1 MGKTHTTMK
10 KVIFLL
16 LSLLAV
22 SQTFAGGGGCTGQNY
37 TNPSSPPPICGT
49 NSAAG
54 NTCAQATPICDLN
67 GYCGNT
73 SASYSADYWSQLNNA
88 FCGSIENN
96 SFLKFTASSTTL
108 NLNVWIT
115 YSECQKGI
123 QMMVFRAS
131 GNCSGS
137 VTSFG
142 CWSPGAPSAGPTAV
156 SFTGLTPGQEYY
168 VMIDGFDGDVC
179 NYVIGVNGTNG
190 GVSIPP
196 SVTPLNSS
204 ICLGES
210 VNLTATGG
218 NGSYSW
224 GASPFLNTTSGAN
237 VIATPNAPG
246 TYTFTVNSTVGNP
259 NCPTTANSTAT
270 INVNPCGCSVIAS
283 NSGNVCLGGSIS
295 LSATNSSSGS
305 YSWVGPGG
313 FTSNLQNPSNIVV
326 PNQAGSYDYT
336 VTFTDQNGISCSSIT
351 TVVVYSNPTVMPGSS
366 YSVCAGNPAILTATG
381 ASTYTWDNGVSNGV
395 AFTPLVTTTYTVTG
409 VDANG
414 CSNTNTVTITVNP
427 LPVVSAG
434 NDQQICSG
442 TSTILTGSGAV
453 SYVWDN
459 AVTNG
464 VAFTPSASA
473 TYTVTGTDANGC
485 TGTDQVDVTLNPLP
499 SVSAGSDQSVC
510 AGSTVVLTG
519 SGASTYVWDNG
530 VSNGVA
536 FTPLATTTY
545 TVTGTDANGCVASD
559 QVLVTVNPIPTING
573 GPDVTVCEGS
583 TITLAATGG
592 TAYTWDNGVT
602 NGVAFTPSVGTQTY
616 TVVDNNPT
624 GCVSSDQVIVTV
636 NPNPIVNAGADQAV
650 CQGATVSLSAL
661 GANSYVWNNGVVNGV
676 PFVIQS
682 TQTYTVTGTTA
693 QGCIGTDQVTIQVT
707 PTPQPSLTPSTTF
720 GCIPLEVT
728 LNNSSPDLGN
738 SFVWDFGNGTSS
750 NLVGP
755 HTVTYT
761 QEGCFTLTLTATT
774 PDGCVGSQ
782 TYPSLI
788 CVASNPIAEFTAVP
802 SILTIISP
810 ITTFEN
816 SSQNASQYI
825 WDFGDGTGVSNIL
838 SPQHTYPDV
847 EGNYT
852 IQLIAISDLGCRDT
866 AWTTIE
872 IQEALVFYVPNTFT
886 PDGDQYN
893 QQFKPIFTSGYDPF
907 DYHLM
912 IFNRWGEVVF
922 ESYDAEYGWP
932 GNYGQGN
939 GICQDGT
946 YIWKIEFKTSF
957 SDARKMYTGSVN
969 LMR

>member
-16 LSLLAV
+16 LSLLVV
-22 SQTFAGGGGCTGQNY
+22 SQTFAGGGGSGSGGATTG
-37 TNPSSPPPICGT
+37 PSGPPPTCVG
-49 NSAAG
+49 NSPAG
-54 NTCAQATPICDLN
+54 NTCAQATPICDFD
-67 GYCGNT
+67 GYCGST
-73 SASYSADYWSQLNNA
+73 ASTYGANYWSQLNST

-96 SFLKFTASSTTL
+96 SFISFVASSSSISF
-108 NLNVWIT
+108 NVWVT
-115 YSECQKGI
+115 SSQNGDGI
-123 QMMVFRAS
+123 QIMVFSSA
-131 GNCSGS
+131 GNCSGA
-137 VTSFG
+137 VTSYL
-142 CWSPGAPSAGPTAV
+142 CWNPGNVPSGSTTLTA
-156 SFTGLTPGQEYY
+156 TGLTPGNQYY
-168 VMIDGFDGDVC
+168 IMIDGQAGDVA
-179 NYVIGVNGTNG
+179 NYVIGANSGI
-190 GVSIPP
+190 S
-196 SVTPLNSS
+196 TPLVVSPQ
-204 ICLGES
+204 
-210 VNLTATGG
+210 TATICSGETVTLNASG
-218 NGSYSW
+218 ANGSYTW
-224 GASPFLNTTSGAN
+224 NASPDLNVTTGAT
-237 VIATPNAPG
+237 VIASPPGPG
-246 TYTFTVNSTVGNP
+246 TYSYTVNSTGGNT
-259 NCPTTANSTAT
+259 NCPSATSQTAT
-270 INVNPCGCSVIAS
+270 ITVNPCGCTVTAS
-283 NSGNVCLGGSIS
+283 NSGNICPGGTVN
-295 LSATNSSSGS
+295 LSASNYPSGT
-305 YSWVGPGG
+305 YSWTGPNG
-313 FTSNLQNPSNIVV
+313 FTSNVQNPTSVVV
-326 PNQAGSYDYT
+326 PTTPGTYAYT
-336 VTFTDQNGISCSSIT
+336 VTLSAPSVTPCSATT
-351 TVVVYSNPTVMPGSS
+351 TVTVNPLPVVTGGGPQTVCSGSQVTLS
-366 YSVCAGNPAILTATG
+366 GSG

-395 AFTPLVTTTYTVTG
+395 AFTPLATTTYTVTG

-414 CSNTNTVTITVNP
+414 CSNTNTVTVTVNP

-485 TGTDQVDVTLNPLP
+485 TGTDLVDVTLNPLP

-510 AGSTVVLTG
+510 AGSSVVLTG

-530 VSNGVA
+530 VFNGVA

-545 TVTGTDANGCVASD
+545 TLTGTDVNGCVATD

-592 TAYTWDNGVT
+592 TTYTWDNGVI

-728 LNNSSPDLGN
+728 FNNSSPDLGN

-825 WDFGDGTGVSNIL
+825 WDYGDGTGASNIL

-932 GNYGQGN
+932 GNYGRGN

-946 YIWKIEFKTSF
+946 YIWKIEFKTSY